1 MKKLLA
7 ALLTALLLALE
18 MPALAAE
25 KPPVPV
31 DPGAEITLTVR
42 FTAVRTRDGE
52 ALRFAGAE
60 VCLYRVAELRRD
72 GTYAVPEAFA
82 PCCTADLNTDL
93 DADALRTLANT
104 MKAQVYEAGL
114 APDAAEQTD
123 PDGCAVFAGLEPG
136 LYLLFAR
143 QPGADGRDR
152 YIPAANLI
160 SLPTASADGSAWNYA
175 PETKLKYTFQPA
187 PVIPVPPVAP
197 PPVPTPGE
205 TPPST
210 PTPEETPNPTPTPEA
225 GVTLTAHKLWDDAG
239 DAAGIRP
246 AELAVRLWCDGEAYA
261 EAALT
266 ALNGWTAEWENLP
279 AGHDW
284 VVSERPVPGY
294 SLTVKQVGNV
304 FLLTNTLDEAYL
316 ELDDPDVPH
325 GRPDD
330 PALPD
335 SPDDPSDGLT
345 DIPDPEVPH
354 GTLAQTGL
362 RWQPVLLLAGAG
374 IVCCALGFLLLR
386 RRGA

>member
-25 KPPVPV
+25 RPPIPV
-31 DPGAEITLTVR
+31 DPGAEISLTVR

-52 ALRFAGAE
+52 ALRFAGAD

-72 GTYAVPEAFA
+72 GTYAAPEAFA

-104 MKAQVYEAGL
+104 LKAQVYEAGL

-187 PVIPVPPVAP
+187 PVIPVPPVK
-197 PPVPTPGE
+197 PTPAPKPDE
-205 TPPST
+205 TPEP
-210 PTPEETPNPTPTPEA
+210 A
-225 GVTLTAHKLWDDAG
+225 DGVTLTAHKIWDDAD

-246 AELAVRLWCDGEAYA
+246 AEVAVRLWCDGEAYA
-261 EAALT
+261 EAALS
-266 ALNGWTAEWENLP
+266 AANDWTAAWEKLP

-284 VVSERPVPGY
+284 VVSERPVSGY
-294 SLTVKQVGNV
+294 TLTLRQVGNV
-304 FLLTNTLDEAYL
+304 FLLTNTLDEGYL
-316 ELDDPDVPH
+316 EPDDPEVPH
-325 GRPDD
+325 GRPDNPAQPED
-330 PALPD
+330 P
-335 SPDDPSDGLT
+335 DGELI

-386 RRGA
+386 KREA